1 MPSAG
6 QSAQNIVSKFE
17 SHTSYICGKAFQ
29 TGLNV
34 GSQLDNSKENK
45 MTDTQGAKS
54 LYLAKKRLEVTS
66 PAIVVLNAFSDS
78 SDLPKEGLSGLLWKF
93 FWRDALI
100 RRYLDVLF
108 VIYS

>member
-1 MPSAG
+1 MSLKYTHIPREPK
-6 QSAQNIVSKFE
+6 VSR
-17 SHTSYICGKAFQ
+17 
-29 TGLNV
+29 
-34 GSQLDNSKENK
+34 
-45 MTDTQGAKS
+45 
-54 LYLAKKRLEVTS
+54 KKWLEVTF
-66 PAIVVLNAFSDS
+66 PAIVVLNAFLDS

>member
-1 MPSAG
+1 MLAYTYP
-6 QSAQNIVSKFE
+6 
-17 SHTSYICGKAFQ
+17 
-29 TGLNV
+29 
-34 GSQLDNSKENK
+34 GSQR
-45 MTDTQGAKS
+45 S
-54 LYLAKKRLEVTS
+54 LSRKKRLEVTS
-66 PAIVVLNAFSDS
+66 PAIVVLNAFLDS